1 VVVDWEAAPKVDA
14 MPCPASQLVQGED
27 SGEAR
32 VPNDVA
38 EADAGDIA
46 LC

>member
-1 VVVDWEAAPKVDA
+1 VVVDWEVVPKVDA
-14 MPCPASQLVQGED
+14 MPCPACQLVQGED
-27 SGEAR
+27 SGDAR

-38 EADAGDIA
+38 KADARDIS